1 MMNLNNIL
9 SSIKLKGR
17 MESSQNKTGAPPGT
31 IVYFGEERTDKVK
44 ITLIEY
50 NETDILE
57 KDFYDLDECLNH
69 VNPTMVKWINVDGIH
84 DVKLIEKIGKKF
96 NIHPL
101 TLEDIANTNQRP
113 KFEDFDNYV
122 VSIMKMIY
130 YTKELN
136 SEQLCVVLMEGMVIS
151 FQEAEGGD
159 AFDLIRTRIRQGKGR
174 IRRMG
179 ADYLAYALID
189 AVVDC
194 YFNILEKIGDRIE
207 VLEEELIEDPSKET
221 MQQLHF
227 LKREMIFVRKAVW
240 PMRELI
246 NNIERSETALIK
258 PSTDIY
264 LRDVHD
270 HAIRVI
276 DTVETYRDLL
286 SGMMDIYLSS
296 VSNKMNEV
304 MKVLTIIT
312 TIFVPVTFIAG
323 VYGMNFDNM
332 PELHSRVGYFIVWI
346 VMIAIIISKEENG
359 CSINKF

>member
-1 MMNLNNIL
+1 MN
-9 SSIKLKGR
+9 
-17 MESSQNKTGAPPGT
+17 SSQNKLGAPPGT
-31 IVYFGEERTDKVK
+31 IVYYGEKQTEKVR

-50 NETDILE
+50 NEGEFVE
-57 KDFYDLDECLNH
+57 KNFYDLGECLDN
-69 VNPTMVKWINVDGIH
+69 VDPAMVKWINVDGIH
-84 DVKLIEKIGKKF
+84 DVELIEKIGKYFK
-96 NIHPL
+96 IHPL
-101 TLEDIANTNQRP
+101 TLEDIVNTSQRA
-113 KFEDFDNYV
+113 KFEDYDNYV
-122 VSIMKMIY
+122 VAIMKMIY
-130 YTKELN
+130 YDTEMQ
-136 SEQLCVVLMEGMVIS
+136 SEQLTVVLMEGLVIS
-151 FQEAEGGD
+151 FQEVHGGD
-159 AFDLIRTRIRQGKGR
+159 AFDLIRNRIRQGKGR

-194 YFNILEKIGDRIE
+194 YFTILEKIGDKIE
-207 VLEEELIEDPSKET
+207 VLEEELIADPTKET
-221 MQQLHF
+221 MKQLHH
-227 LKREMIFVRKAVW
+227 LKREMIFIRKAVW

-246 NNIERSETALIK
+246 NNLERSETELVK

-270 HAIRVI
+270 HTVRVI

-296 VSNKMNEV
+296 VSNRMNEV

-332 PELHSRVGYFIVWI
+332 PELHSQWGYLTTWLI
-346 VMIAIIISKEENG
+346 MIAIIVSLIIYFRRK
-359 CSINKF
+359 KWL

>member
-1 MMNLNNIL
+1 MAEQQEI
-9 SSIKLKGR
+9 
-17 MESSQNKTGAPPGT
+17 TGAPPGT
-31 IVYFGEERTDKVK
+31 VVYYGEDQTAKVK

-50 NETDILE
+50 NETEFIE
-57 KDFYDLDECLNH
+57 KDFYNLSDCLEH

-84 DVKLIEKIGKKF
+84 DAALVEKIGKQF

-101 TLEDIANTNQRP
+101 TLEDIVNTNQRP
-113 KFEDFDNYV
+113 KFEDYDNYV
-122 VSIMKMIY
+122 VSIMKMISY
-130 YTKELN
+130 DTELQ
-136 SEQLCVVLMEGMVIS
+136 SEQLSVVLLEGMVIS
-151 FQEAEGGD
+151 FQEANGGD
-159 AFDLIRTRIRQGKGR
+159 AFDLIRTRIRLGKGR
-174 IRRMG
+174 IRKMG

-194 YFNILEKIGDRIE
+194 YFSILEKIGDRIE
-207 VLEEELIEDPSKET
+207 SLEEQLISDPTKET
-221 MQQLHF
+221 MQQLHYM
-227 LKREMIFVRKAVW
+227 KREMIFVRKAVW

-246 NNIERSETALIK
+246 NNMERSETELIK

-264 LRDVHD
+264 LRDIHD
-270 HAIRVI
+270 HTIRVI

-332 PELHSRVGYFIVWI
+332 PELHTSWAYGAVWV
-346 VMIAIIISKEENG
+346 VMIVIIISLIIYFKRR
-359 CSINKF
+359 KWL

>member
-1 MMNLNNIL
+1 MN
-9 SSIKLKGR
+9 
-17 MESSQNKTGAPPGT
+17 ETQNELGAPPGT
-31 IVYFGEERTDKVK
+31 VIYHGEEQTSKVRL
-44 ITLIEY
+44 TLIEY
-50 NETDILE
+50 NEKEFIEREFFDVS
-57 KDFYDLDECLNH
+57 ECINN
-69 VNPTMVKWINVDGIH
+69 VNPKMVKWINVDGIH
-84 DVKLIEKIGKKF
+84 DVSVIEKIGKHF

-101 TLEDIANTNQRP
+101 TLEDIVNTNQRA
-113 KFEDFDNYV
+113 KFEDYENYV

-130 YTKELN
+130 YNNELE
-136 SEQLCVVLMEGMVIS
+136 SEQLTVVLMEGMVIS
-151 FQEAEGGD
+151 FQEVYGGD
-159 AFDLIRTRIRQGKGR
+159 AFDLIRNRIRQGKGR
-174 IRRMG
+174 IRRME

-194 YFNILEKIGDRIE
+194 YFTILEKIGDKIE
-207 VLEEELIEDPSKET
+207 LLEEELIDDPTKET
-221 MQQLHF
+221 MRQLHL

-246 NNIERSETALIK
+246 NNLERSETELIK

-270 HAIRVI
+270 HTIRVI

-296 VSNKMNEV
+296 VSNRMNEV

-332 PELHSRVGYFIVWI
+332 PELHSKWGYMITWTVMLGIIVALIFYFRKRKWL
-346 VMIAIIISKEENG
+346 
-359 CSINKF
+359 